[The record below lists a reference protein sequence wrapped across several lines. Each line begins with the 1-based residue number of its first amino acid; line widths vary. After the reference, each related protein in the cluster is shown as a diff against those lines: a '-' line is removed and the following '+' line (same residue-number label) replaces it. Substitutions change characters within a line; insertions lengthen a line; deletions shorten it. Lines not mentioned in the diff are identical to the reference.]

1 MHAGM
6 CVPLRNT
13 QRDSTFTSSGAN
25 TAHYLHRRVST
36 GKDREPE
43 RVRMAQP
50 GSRVSRRESMAGRWR
65 DGPRRAA
72 ASRINGLSCRRRCR
86 REGEGKRESGMNYDG
101 SVSQRQENVGRYILR
116 NIPILWAAPA
126 PSDERESVFPP
137 LSGWENFRCVM
148 WQFVV
153 VTSTDERNEVWS
165 TKTEIVGRSSN
176 CRSRWRWNILIKY
189 LHLSYTIIKI
199 KIKII
204 RLIRYILKKY
214 YKFYKYLIL
223 ESWIKA
229 ITNILIYYT
238 TIWFY
243 IYILSNQ
250 VCNANHN

>member
-1 MHAGM
+1 MYHYEI
-6 CVPLRNT
+6 LNETRHS
-13 QRDSTFTSSGAN
+13 RHRGAN

-116 NIPILWAAPA
+116 NIPILWAAPRA
-126 PSDERESVFPP
+126 LERARERLPSPFR
-137 LSGWENFRCVM
+137 GWENFRCVM

-153 VTSTDERNEVWS
+153 VTSTDEWNEVSS
-165 TKTEIVGRSSN
+165 TKTEIVGRSIN
-176 CRSRWRWNILIKY
+176 CRSHRRWIILIKN
-189 LHLSYTIIKI
+189 LHLSYTIIRI

-214 YKFYKYLIL
+214 FIDF
-223 ESWIKA
+223 I
-229 ITNILIYYT
+229 N
-238 TIWFY
+238 
-243 IYILSNQ
+243 N
-250 VCNANHN
+250 